1 MNNLIILIFYK
12 PKAHRIAQHVI
23 SPQMVHYNHL
33 ASLIDTKSNW
43 GVENFSWSLAWVTQ
57 NSTSTPCN
65 KKLSFHFFC

>member
-43 GVENFSWSLAWVTQ
+43 GVENFS
-57 NSTSTPCN
+57 
-65 KKLSFHFFC
+65 